1 MLTIEAG
8 RKETVL
14 MGYYLQ
20 VFIKTGLQPLFQ
32 RNKIVCLLSKSALLL
47 NKLLYVVGMNLVP
60 DF

>member
-1 MLTIEAG
+1 MLTIEEERNCVDG
-8 RKETVL
+8 IV
-14 MGYYLQ
+14 Q

-47 NKLLYVVGMNLVP
+47 NKLLYEVGMNLVP